1 MQFTSYLASAVLAA
15 LVYLVLPTQR
25 VVVRREVEVQLDP
38 RGSTRTDLEYI
49 RKHTRPVHWTEGDT
63 LETVAYRQ
71 GQADLIKFIETKVL
85 GRRLN

>member
-1 MQFTSYLASAVLAA
+1 MHYVQYLTSAVLTA

-25 VVVRREVEVQLDP
+25 VKVVKETEVQLDP
-38 RGSTRTDLEYI
+38 RGAIHTDLQFI
-49 RKHTRPVHWTEGDT
+49 KSHTRPVHWADGDT